1 MSSITPFKNSDD
13 QKTPEKPINTEK
25 PSMKTLEKFVTQYKL
40 NLSPKLTTEQ
50 RYKLMNVLYQNRDVF
65 AKDISEIKKKPTK
78 TMN

>member
-1 MSSITPFKNSDD
+1 
-13 QKTPEKPINTEK
+13 
-25 PSMKTLEKFVTQYKL
+25 MKTLEKFVTQYKL